1 MSVMLIVGLL
11 LQTAAEAEPAVSPA
25 YEAFILAAVGVTVVF
40 AALVF
45 IGGFIYVL
53 GKVFTEREVPV
64 VSPASTSAHSMP
76 IGEGIDARTLAVIT
90 AAAVAAVGRPVRL
103 QRVTFINRNTVS
115 AWSERG
121 RVSIH
126 ASHNVRRSL

>member
-1 MSVMLIVGLL
+1 MLIVGML
-11 LQTAAEAEPAVSPA
+11 LQTAAEAERAASPA
-25 YEAFILAAVGVTVVF
+25 YEALILAVVGVTVVF
-40 AALVF
+40 TALVF
-45 IGGFIYVL
+45 IGSFIYLL
-53 GKVFTEREVPV
+53 GKVFAEREAPV
-64 VSPASTSAHSMP
+64 VSPAATSAHSMP
-76 IGEGIDARTLAVIT
+76 VSEDIDARTIAVIT
-90 AAAVAAVGRPVRL
+90 AAAVAAIGRPVRL

>member
-1 MSVMLIVGLL
+1 MLFVGLL

-25 YEAFILAAVGVTVVF
+25 YEALILAAVGVTVVF
-40 AALVF
+40 GALVF
-45 IGGFIYVL
+45 IGSFIYLL
-53 GKVFTEREVPV
+53 GKVFAEREVPV
-64 VSPASTSAHSMP
+64 VSPTATSAHSMP
-76 IGEGIDARTLAVIT
+76 VSEGIDARTIAVIT
-90 AAAVAAVGRPVRL
+90 AAAVAAVGRPIRL